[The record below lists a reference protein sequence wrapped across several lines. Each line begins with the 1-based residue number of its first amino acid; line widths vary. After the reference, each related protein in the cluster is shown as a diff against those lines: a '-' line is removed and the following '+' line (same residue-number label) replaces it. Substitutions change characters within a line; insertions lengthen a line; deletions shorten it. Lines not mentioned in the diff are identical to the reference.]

1 MSFLTGLAV
10 VLLATLAAAWIN
22 DNTSLGGQIEE

>member
-10 VLLATLAAAWIN
+10 VLFATLAAAWIN
-22 DNTSLGGQIEE
+22 DNTNLGGQLED